1 MHPLRLLPALLAL
14 SLIAPTAMASAK
26 KPAATRALASIK
38 LVFKINSPEVQRL
51 ENDEAKAAFELFTSQ
66 HLDKAD
72 QKTFGE
78 FELQMA
84 AMASRGFEARSLAL
98 SGRVFGEARSFV
110 VYRKAADSVP
120 SLEGAPAYT
129 SLMFDFIYTQ
139 KFLEKGKAPT
149 PNSILPEVELR
160 GMIFVHCPEKETTC
174 ELSSVG
180 VRETAI
186 RWEYLPSGR
195 GANSSAG
202 GAGQN

>member
-26 KPAATRALASIK
+26 KPAAARALASTK
-38 LVFKINSPEVQRL
+38 LVFKIDSPEVQRL

-66 HLDKAD
+66 RLDKAD

-84 AMASRGFEARSLAL
+84 AMASRGFEARSLPL

-110 VYRKAADSVP
+110 VYRKPADSVP
-120 SLEGAPAYT
+120 SLDGAPAYT

-139 KFLEKGKAPT
+139 KFLEKRKAPT
-149 PNSILPEVELR
+149 PAFPSSPSSMPLR
-160 GMIFVHCPEKETTC
+160 
-174 ELSSVG
+174 
-180 VRETAI
+180 
-186 RWEYLPSGR
+186 
-195 GANSSAG
+195 
-202 GAGQN
+202 